1 MGLIDKIKNGLFGNE
16 YEDDYLDED
25 YEIEDKSKLD
35 VPEYQPRA
43 TRRDKIV
50 NIHTSV
56 QMEVVVTA
64 PGSYDD
70 AQTACDYIK
79 TKKPVVVNLEKVEMH
94 IAQRIMDF
102 LSGACYSLNGSVQR
116 VSNNIFIIAPENVD
130 ISANFKEELKSKG
143 LIMPWV
149 SGSNSYK

>member
-1 MGLIDKIKNGLFGNE
+1 MGIIDKIKNGLFGAE
-16 YEDDYLDED
+16 YEDDYLEDD
-25 YEIEDKSKLD
+25 YEIDEKPTKLD
-35 VPEYQPRA
+35 VPEYQPRTA
-43 TRRDKIV
+43 RRDKIV

-64 PGSYDD
+64 PASYDD

-79 TKKPVVVNLEKVEMH
+79 TKKPVVVNLEKVETH

-143 LIMPWV
+143 LILPWV
-149 SGSNSYK
+149 GSGAYK